1 MRFFNLLNLF
11 VEDWF
16 SFSDNSFSF
25 FEQWTLFVEKRNWN
39 SIVNEIIFVN
49 YESTHISN
57 EFSVEVSF
65 EISVFSD
72 MYRDAWQFKHLQP
85 PSPFPSK
92 IAKKFHCI
100 WSFLEIISILSKKL
114 YFDYITVFF
123 FNEKLIEKRPP
134 VPDKNQYSASD

>member
-72 MYRDAWQFKHLQP
+72 MYRDAWQLKHLQP